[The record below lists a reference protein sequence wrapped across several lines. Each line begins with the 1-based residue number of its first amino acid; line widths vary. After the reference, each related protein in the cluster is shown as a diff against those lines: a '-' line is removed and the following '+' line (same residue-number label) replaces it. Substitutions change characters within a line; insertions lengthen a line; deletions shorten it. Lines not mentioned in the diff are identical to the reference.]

1 MTSPAPAPG
10 LVDSHC
16 HLDLGELAADVP
28 AVLERAQ
35 AAGVVQA
42 VVVACA
48 RDAATAGAALALA
61 HEHALLQPTV
71 GVHPHDAK
79 LADPALRAAVER
91 AAADPRTVAV
101 GEIGLDFH
109 YDLSPRDTQA
119 EVFRWQI
126 DLARRLRKPIVI
138 HTREARAE
146 TLAVLRETGARDVG
160 GVFHCFTED
169 EATARAALDLG
180 FFVSFS
186 GIVTFKNA
194 GDLRDIARFV
204 PADRL
209 LIETDS
215 PYLAPVPHRGKRC
228 EPAFV
233 QDTARALATV
243 RGESFE
249 DLARTTADNAR
260 RLFGFSAQN
269 P

>member
-1 MTSPAPAPG
+1 MSGPA

-16 HLDLGELAADVP
+16 HLDLGELAAEVP
-28 AVLERAQ
+28 AVLSRA
-35 AAGVVQA
+35 ADAGVVQA
-42 VVVACA
+42 VVIACA
-48 RDAATAGAALALA
+48 RDAATAGAARELARQDARL
-61 HEHALLQPTV
+61 HPTV

-79 LADPALRAAVER
+79 LADAILLAEVER
-91 AAADPRTVAV
+91 VAADPRIVAV

-109 YDLSPRDTQA
+109 YDFSPREIQG

-126 DLARRLRKPIVI
+126 DLARRLGKPVVI

-146 TLAVLRETGARDVG
+146 TLAILREAGARDVG

-169 EATARAALDLG
+169 EGTARAALDLG
-180 FFVSFS
+180 FHVSFS
-186 GIVTFKNA
+186 GIVTFKTA
-194 GDLRDIARFV
+194 TELREVARLV

-209 LIETDS
+209 LVETDS

-233 QDTARALATV
+233 RDTALVLAQV
-243 RGESFE
+243 RGEAFP

-260 RLFGFSAQN
+260 RLFRFSGPN

>member
-1 MTSPAPAPG
+1 MTDG

-16 HLDLGELAADVP
+16 HLDQGELAGDVEG
-28 AVLERAQ
+28 VLERA
-35 AAGVVQA
+35 ARAGVVQA

-48 RDAATAGAALALA
+48 RDAASAAASLALA
-61 HEHALLQPTV
+61 RRHPHLLPTV

-79 LADPALRAAVER
+79 VADAGLRAEVER
-91 AAADPRTVAV
+91 IAADPLTIAV
-101 GEIGLDFH
+101 GEIGLDHH
-109 YDLSPRDTQA
+109 YDLSPRDAQA
-119 EVFRWQI
+119 EVFRWQV
-126 DLARRLRKPIVI
+126 DLARRLGKPLVI

-146 TLAVLRETGARDVG
+146 TLEVLREMHARDVG

-169 EATARAALDLG
+169 ADTARAALDLG
-180 FFVSFS
+180 FYVSFS

-194 GDLRDIARFV
+194 EALRQTARFV

-209 LIETDS
+209 LVETDS

-233 QDTARALATV
+233 RDTARFLAQL

-260 RLFGFSAQN
+260 RLFRFLAPSS
-269 P
+269 